1 MAVVILAALYSL
13 TLLPSLYGAARL
25 LHKAERATS
34 EIDTRLAENLL
45 LDVLRSAPSSARAR
59 IDLAILYFR
68 TSSETDQRKALD
80 LLSGLKINEDNWRRI
95 SAVLPDKYRSLFQSE
110 KSSCVFYSWM
120 AHRANHLSG
129 SDCS

>member
-110 KSSCVFYSWM
+110 KK
-120 AHRANHLSG
+120 
-129 SDCS
+129 